1 MAAAARILKAFAICV
16 LLSLA
21 LGLGLQLLLVHSF
34 FDSRTRFT
42 VLACLGL
49 LFLAVWCAF
58 IAELR
63 EMALEQRAARA
74 AEAARLEQEQQLE
87 QEALRQAARLL
98 NGQTEDLPEE
108 LLLP

>member
-34 FDSRTRFT
+34 FDSRTRAT

-98 NGQTEDLPEE
+98 SGQADEAPEE
-108 LLLP
+108 LPLP